1 MNNIQPNASCKSDE
15 KINTLS
21 IAEKYKRYIG
31 NKENDST
38 SIHLEY
44 LETAETIARYLCFYI
59 AVEPPQPNNMEIEMK
74 DKDRRCDMMIC
85 DTGKRLCFKQINDYS
100 KKKDWNNLE
109 KDVCIKLKELQKKPI
124 PEWMPWKPKNTI
136 LTDR

>member
-1 MNNIQPNASCKSDE
+1 MNNIQPNACKSDEKMNNIQPNASCKSDE

-59 AVEPPQPNNMEIEMK
+59 ADTRKRTFELI
-74 DKDRRCDMMIC
+74 IC
-85 DTGKRLCFKQINDYS
+85 SRSQEDI
-100 KKKDWNNLE
+100 
-109 KDVCIKLKELQKKPI
+109 
-124 PEWMPWKPKNTI
+124 
-136 LTDR
+136 